1 MIINIVYDLWKQN
14 FTSLFTREVQVCV
27 LYTMYG
33 QGDMMKHCCNNHM
46 LAYVMLYVGIMK
58 T

>member
-1 MIINIVYDLWKQN
+1 METEFYLIIHSWSSGMC
-14 FTSLFTREVQVCV
+14 T